1 MKFFKQLFLLFVSV
15 FFLWSNVFGQT
26 YTAEYTVTSTS
37 AVTSS
42 GTLPS
47 GSSATYS
54 QSYTTAKQITSGK
67 EAVLTL
73 SGYNGKKVIGVILE
87 MASNGSSGS
96 GYLDMGVGTG
106 TYPAGYTTIYSIS
119 TNQFNNASWNGAY
132 SSSYV
137 SLNKSITPTIIGTG
151 EKIVIKIAATA
162 NSLYIQKYSILYE
175 NVASPPIL
183 VNQSFSGTVGG
194 AFSQT
199 ASNSGGSATSWAII
213 SGTLPAGLSLNTTT
227 GAIIGTP
234 TATGSS
240 SVVIEATN
248 ANGSSSAT
256 YSFSI
261 TSGPCY
267 INNGPSGTLGGST
280 NAGDPDSGGSPISTI
295 RLATGSNPGSIS
307 FTTSGISAGNVKLR
321 FRAKGWS
328 SSEIQVTA
336 TVDGQS
342 VLYTTLSTSFDWV
355 EITYSGV
362 SANPS
367 ISFSTVANK
376 RVHIGN
382 IEVICLP
389 PSCTPTITLTT
400 VRPSSAPVD
409 SKVQIEVN
417 NSALISQVK
426 LGTTSLSFTTL
437 NATTI
442 EVDIPT
448 SMSAEAMDL
457 HLIEASSC
465 EVTTPFTVL
474 SSTGT
479 CSSLPATYNDL
490 FISEV
495 YDSGSGNGFVIELY
509 NPTSSPISLNNYS
522 IQINNNAPGNNFH
535 GGSGGSGCD
544 NNSDL
549 AGITVP
555 ANGLVVINLGQKLD
569 CSSSYTYNKNT
580 GKGGINADDDIKLL
594 KNCSLVDIARAPNN
608 DGYTLKRKVIAGQN
622 VPTTTYNATQWDINS
637 TESCTDLGSFPVT
650 VTNINVVSPAD
661 VKGCKV
667 DVSVSSSTPG
677 VTYTWYYNNPKT
689 MTNWLLVN
697 NTNLPSYTITGN
709 STNHLVISGSTV
721 SLNGYQFYCEI
732 SDGTCGKLSNTAEF
746 TYENVRYYRS
756 VTNGNWTTV
765 ANWESTNNLA
775 GTWTSACDYPT
786 AANSSKVF
794 IENGTTIQLDVDND
808 IDYLEIKS
816 GGTLEI
822 LPNSQLTIYD
832 STTNADLLVDGT
844 LLYRSNS
851 TNNLTFGPSA
861 TWKLGAN
868 ATIIKTNNGGAA
880 DLRDRYEGGISTIP
894 ATAQWIYRYNSDG
907 NPSTVSINMYYPNL
921 RFENTT
927 GTPFTANILS
937 SLAGSTSSVIIKGN
951 LEVGTTGTSTFTL
964 YNNNNHVNPILVMG
978 NFSIGNG
985 SELTNVALASSVE
998 GTGYELKGNLF
1009 VDGKLNLVAGITERL
1024 FKFSGTTN
1032 QTVSGAGAIN
1042 IYKIET
1048 NKASGDVILN
1058 RNLQAQNELKMI
1070 NGHIY
1075 TNANTLEL
1083 GLNITQKGT
1092 LTYTSG
1098 FVIGRMK
1105 RWFNGTNSGDASS
1118 LFPMGFNDSGLKNRF
1133 ARIQYTAAPTAGGD
1147 LTVFFVGA
1155 DMTYNGLV
1163 IPAASSGGFGS
1174 DVKNAEDQGYWTCT
1188 AGTLAGGTYTS
1199 SFTGEGFTQIV
1210 SLADIT
1216 LLKRP
1221 NSASPWTTPGVHI
1234 AATGSTVMPT
1244 VSRNN
1249 LSGFSDFGFGSRNNA
1264 NPLPVELTNFTVSC
1278 EEEVVIRWITA
1289 SERDNDKFVVEKTTD
1304 LQNWMEVQEVKGQG
1318 NSTHTTNYKITDK
1331 HDNEVV
1337 YYRLTQVDF
1346 NGKTTHFQPKSSL
1359 CREETFSVHV
1369 YPNPA
1374 SNNLFI
1380 EANNSFIQALTVVD
1394 NVGKIVA
1401 QKTLPEKAINYSL
1414 TISHLAN
1421 GIYTLLISTDK
1432 GTNIKKIEVMK

>member
-15 FFLWSNVFGQT
+15 FFLWSNVLGQVFSHAGGGSVSGWT
-26 YTAEYTVTSTS
+26 YTNNISSQSIDQTSYWLVEAGNPSDVIITSSYDLCAFASATFSIDVATYGTGSNNPAKVEISYNGGGTYTDVFTTSTPTSSSPYVTSVFTLSQLSSQVVIKISNKGTS
-37 AVTSS
+37 NRGVR
-42 GTLPS
+42 L
-47 GSSATYS
+47 
-54 QSYTTAKQITSGK
+54 KNL
-67 EAVLTL
+67 VLT
-73 SGYNGKKVIGVILE
+73 
-87 MASNGSSGS
+87 
-96 GYLDMGVGTG
+96 GTG
-106 TYPAGYTTIYSIS
+106 TGSCSPSI
-119 TNQFNNASWNGAY
+119 
-132 SSSYV
+132 
-137 SLNKSITPTIIGTG
+137 
-151 EKIVIKIAATA
+151 
-162 NSLYIQKYSILYE
+162 
-175 NVASPPIL
+175 PPIL

-227 GAIIGTP
+227 GAITGTP

-280 NAGDPDSGGSPISTI
+280 YAGDPDSGGSPTSTI

-448 SMSAEAMDL
+448 SMSAGAMDL

-495 YDSGSGNGFVIELY
+495 YDSDGLNQWYMELF
-509 NPTSSPISLNNYS
+509 NPTPNPIVLDGIYQIKRSGDVTPLVYDRTIDLIGTVAPYS
-522 IQINNNAPGNNFH
+522 VFTLRIGDIPGPFTCN
-535 GGSGGSGCD
+535 
-544 NNSDL
+544 
-549 AGITVP
+549 GIAYDFTE
-555 ANGLVVINLGQKLD
+555 NGP
-569 CSSSYTYNKNT
+569 
-580 GKGGINADDDIKLL
+580 GINEGDQIDLF
-594 KNCSLVDIARAPNN
+594 KNGVQVDISRAPNEK
-608 DGYTLKRKVIAGQN
+608 GYILKRNIVTGQT
-622 VPTTTYNATQWDINS
+622 VPTTSYNAVQWDINS
-637 TESCTDLGSFPVT
+637 TESCANLGSFPVT

-661 VKGCKV
+661 VKGCKI

-868 ATIIKTNNGGAA
+868 ATIIKTNNGGAD

-1009 VDGKLNLVAGITERL
+1009 IDGKLNLVAGITERL

>member
-15 FFLWSNVFGQT
+15 FFLWSNVWGQVSESLSCPAGT
-26 YTAEYTVTSTS
+26 ISGTTMTFSTTNFTIVHAKAADASFASYSPWRVYTNNTVTFTGGSNVCKISTIVITTETTAYATNAAS
-37 AVTSS
+37 GSVVVTSGTGTVSMAAS
-42 GTLPS
+42 GTTVTITTTGNVTGIMLDPS
-47 GSSATYS
+47 AQTRWTNV
-54 QSYTTAKQITSGK
+54 QINFFTTASCSSSPLITSS
-67 EAVLTL
+67 LTASGTQGSAFSYNITATNSPTSYNATGLPTGL
-73 SGYNGKKVIGVILE
+73 SVNTSTGAITGTPSVSGTFNVTITATNGSGTDTKTLVITLA
-87 MASNGSSGS
+87 ASGGGSCSTTHTETFTGIGSSGS
-96 GYLDMGVGTG
+96 Y
-106 TYPAGYTTIYSIS
+106 
-119 TNQFNNASWNGAY
+119 
-132 SSSYV
+132 
-137 SLNKSITPTIIGTG
+137 
-151 EKIVIKIAATA
+151 
-162 NSLYIQKYSILYE
+162 
-175 NVASPPIL
+175 
-183 VNQSFSGTVGG
+183 
-194 AFSQT
+194 
-199 ASNSGGSATSWAII
+199 
-213 SGTLPAGLSLNTTT
+213 
-227 GAIIGTP
+227 
-234 TATGSS
+234 
-240 SVVIEATN
+240 
-248 ANGSSSAT
+248 
-256 YSFSI
+256 
-261 TSGPCY
+261 
-267 INNGPSGTLGGST
+267 
-280 NAGDPDSGGSPISTI
+280 
-295 RLATGSNPGSIS
+295 GSIS
-307 FTTSGISAGNVKLR
+307 WTGTEGGSWSATDAREDNTITGKAVTIRSGIITSPTFTDGIGSLSFKAKFPYTETSKDLTIKVNGAVVGTLLYSEMTGTTPITKTISGINISGNIVLTFESAGARYCIDDLS
-321 FRAKGWS
+321 W
-328 SSEIQVTA
+328 TC
-336 TVDGQS
+336 
-342 VLYTTLSTSFDWV
+342 YTT
-355 EITYSGV
+355 
-362 SANPS
+362 
-367 ISFSTVANK
+367 
-376 RVHIGN
+376 
-382 IEVICLP
+382 

-448 SMSAEAMDL
+448 SMPTGTMDL

-465 EVTTPFTVL
+465 EITTPFTVL
-474 SSTGT
+474 NSTGT
-479 CSSLPATYNDL
+479 CSSLPPTYNDL

-495 YDSGSGNGFVIELY
+495 YDSDGLNQWYMELF
-509 NPTSSPISLNNYS
+509 NPTPNPIVLDGIYQIKRSGDVTPLVYDRTIDLIGTVAPYS
-522 IQINNNAPGNNFH
+522 VFTLRIGDIPGPFTCN
-535 GGSGGSGCD
+535 
-544 NNSDL
+544 
-549 AGITVP
+549 GIAYDFTE
-555 ANGLVVINLGQKLD
+555 NGP
-569 CSSSYTYNKNT
+569 
-580 GKGGINADDDIKLL
+580 GINEGDQIDLF
-594 KNCSLVDIARAPNN
+594 KNGVQVDISRAPNEK
-608 DGYTLKRKVIAGQN
+608 GYILKRNIVTGQT
-622 VPTTTYNATQWDINS
+622 VPTTSYNAVQWEINS
-637 TESCTDLGSFPVT
+637 TESCADLGSFPVT

-661 VKGCKV
+661 VKGCKI

-1024 FKFSGTTN
+1024 FKFSGATN

-1278 EEEVVIRWITA
+1278 EEEVVIRWTTA

-1359 CREETFSVHV
+1359 CREETFSIHV

>member
-1 MKFFKQLFLLFVSV
+1 MKSFKQLFLLFVSV
-15 FFLWSNVFGQT
+15 FFLWSNVWGQT
-26 YTAEYTVTSTS
+26 YTYTFFSKVYDANNQTKTLGTADWTLVNNGNYYGYDATKGQQIGSGSDPAKSMTLTTSDIGGTITKIEVETSGASSVSATVLASVNGTAYGSAQTISATST
-37 AVTSS
+37 
-42 GTLPS
+42 
-47 GSSATYS
+47 TY
-54 QSYTTAKQITSGK
+54 TF
-67 EAVLTL
+67 
-73 SGYNGKKVIGVILE
+73 
-87 MASNGSSGS
+87 NGSSSGS
-96 GYLDMGVGTG
+96 IELKWTQ
-106 TYPAGYTTIYSIS
+106 T
-119 TNQFNNASWNGAY
+119 
-132 SSSYV
+132 SS
-137 SLNKSITPTIIGTG
+137 K
-151 EKIVIKIAATA
+151 A
-162 NSLYIQKYSILYE
+162 LYIKKITITY
-175 NVASPPIL
+175 VVSPPIL
-183 VNQSFSGTVGG
+183 ANQSFTGMVST
-194 AFSQT
+194 AFSQIPNNT
-199 ASNSGGSATSWAII
+199 GGSATSWAVT

-227 GAIIGTP
+227 GAITGTP

-261 TSGPCY
+261 ASGPCLSQISFSSKPTGWVETNITY
-267 INNGPSGTLGGST
+267 ASGEANFASNTGDLTTLAVSNPNTLSFDLRRTSNTTDKDLIIEVST
-280 NAGDPDSGGSPISTI
+280 TSQSSGFSTI
-295 RLATGSNPGSIS
+295 TTYNHSN
-307 FTTSGISAGNVKLR
+307 TTSGTTTSISVDLSIYNSFTNVYIR
-321 FRAKGWS
+321 FRKS
-328 SSEIQVTA
+328 SSTTSPWYLSNVN
-336 TVDGQS
+336 VYC
-342 VLYTTLSTSFDWV
+342 YT
-355 EITYSGV
+355 
-362 SANPS
+362 
-367 ISFSTVANK
+367 
-376 RVHIGN
+376 
-382 IEVICLP
+382 P

-448 SMSAEAMDL
+448 SMSAGTMDL

-465 EVTTPFTVL
+465 KVTTPFTVL

-495 YDSGSGNGFVIELY
+495 YDSDANNQWYMELF
-509 NPTSSPISLNNYS
+509 NPTANPIVLDNVYQIKRSGDVSPLSYTRTIDLTGTVPPYS
-522 IQINNNAPGNNFH
+522 VFMLRIGDIPGPFSCNAITYDFTENG
-535 GGSGGSGCD
+535 
-544 NNSDL
+544 
-549 AGITVP
+549 AGINKDDQIDLFK
-555 ANGLVVINLGQKLD
+555 NGVQ
-569 CSSSYTYNKNT
+569 
-580 GKGGINADDDIKLL
+580 
-594 KNCSLVDIARAPNN
+594 VDIARAPNN

-622 VPTTTYNATQWDINS
+622 VPTTTYNAAQWDINS

-677 VTYTWYYNNPKT
+677 VTYKWYYNNPKT

-697 NTNLPSYTITGN
+697 STNLPSYTLTGN
-709 STNHLVISGSTV
+709 ATNHLVISGSTI

-746 TYENVRYYRS
+746 TYENARYYRS
-756 VTNGNWTTV
+756 VANGNWTTV
-765 ANWESTNNLA
+765 ANWESTNNLG
-775 GTWTSACDYPT
+775 GTWTTACDYPT

-794 IENGTTIQLDVDND
+794 IENGTTIQLDIDND

-851 TNNLTFGPSA
+851 SNSLAFGPSA

-880 DLRDRYEGGISTIP
+880 NLRDRYEGGISTIP

-927 GTPFTANILS
+927 GTPFVTDSFSAFSGNS
-937 SLAGSTSSVIIKGN
+937 SSIVIKGN
-951 LEVGTTGTSTFTL
+951 LEIGITGTSTYRLT
-964 YNNNNHVNPILVMG
+964 NNNYNASPILVMG
-978 NFSIGNG
+978 NTSIGTG
-985 SELTNVALASSVE
+985 SELTNVALTVSQE
-998 GTGYELKGNLF
+998 GTGYELKGNLT
-1009 VDGKLNLVAGITERL
+1009 VDGILNLVNGSTDRVV
-1024 FKFSGTTN
+1024 KFSGTTN
-1032 QTVSGAGAIN
+1032 QTVSGSGTIN
-1042 IYKIET
+1042 CYKIET
-1048 NKASGDVILN
+1048 NKATGDIILN
-1058 RNLQAQNELKMI
+1058 RNLQAQNELKMV

-1075 TNANTLEL
+1075 TNTNTLEL
-1083 GLNITQKGT
+1083 GLNTAQKGT

-1105 RWFNGTNSGDASS
+1105 RWFNGTNSGDVSS

-1133 ARIQYTAAPTAGGD
+1133 ARIEYTTAPTAGGD

-1188 AGTLAGGTYTS
+1188 AGALAGGTYTS

-1244 VSRNN
+1244 VSRSN

-1264 NPLPVELTNFTVSC
+1264 NPLPVELTNFTVNC
-1278 EEEVVIRWITA
+1278 EEEVIIHWTTA
-1289 SERDNDKFVVEKTTD
+1289 TETNNDYFIVEKTIDGVSWSNVAKIKGSGTSSHPKTYSTTD
-1304 LQNWMEVQEVKGQG
+1304 RIPSNQ
-1318 NSTHTTNYKITDK
+1318 TT
-1331 HDNEVV
+1331 
-1337 YYRLTQVDF
+1337 YYRLVQVDL
-1346 NGKTTHFQPKSSL
+1346 NGDRKTYNATSITCESAEK
-1359 CREETFSVHV
+1359 TVVV
-1369 YPNPA
+1369 YPSPA
-1374 SNNLFI
+1374 LDFVMVQLSNYHSTNTSLHLFSTDGKLIYSVNIAPKETVYTTEIDVHNLSSGVYFL
-1380 EANNSFIQALTVVD
+1380 NVVD
-1394 NVGKIVA
+1394 LENHSVDV
-1401 QKTLPEKAINYSL
+1401 
-1414 TISHLAN
+1414 
-1421 GIYTLLISTDK
+1421 
-1432 GTNIKKIEVMK
+1432 KKIIVE